1 MTNDPAKQAWL
12 ASVEI
17 AGTPPIEDVRKGAD
31 RLYRVVKW
39 RNRIEYVACAIAV
52 MVFTYK
58 LPTAPTIL
66 HTVGL
71 ALIIAAFVYMP
82 WQFHRR
88 ASAVSPDTAGTM
100 PIYAFLRAQLVRQ
113 RDAFRSI
120 VGWYILPWLPGLAL
134 LFAGNGLDPE
144 IEAAGPPIWA
154 RWLVLFGIA
163 AFIGFYWWIHQR
175 AARKIQKRID
185 EIDVL
190 TGRTE

>member
-1 MTNDPAKQAWL
+1 MTKDPAKQAWL

-17 AGTPPIEDVRKGAD
+17 AGTPALEDVRKGAD

-82 WQFHRR
+82 WQLHRR

-175 AARKIQKRID
+175 AARKVQKRID

-190 TGRTE
+190 TGRAE

>member
-1 MTNDPAKQAWL
+1 MTEDPAKQAWQ
-12 ASVEI
+12 ASVQV
-17 AGTPPIEDVRKGAD
+17 AGGPPLEEVRKSAD
-31 RLYRVVKW
+31 RLYRVVTW
-39 RNRIEYVACAIAV
+39 RNRIEYVGCAIAV
-52 MVFTYK
+52 VVFTYK
-58 LPTAPTIL
+58 FFTAPTIF
-66 HTVGL
+66 HRVGL
-71 ALIIAAFVYMP
+71 ALLIAAFIYMP
-82 WQFHRR
+82 WQLHRR
-88 ASAVSPDTAGTM
+88 ASAVSPDTEGTM

-175 AARKIQKRID
+175 AARKVQKRID

-190 TGRTE
+190 TGRAE

>member
-17 AGTPPIEDVRKGAD
+17 AGTPPLEDVRKGAD

-52 MVFTYK
+52 TVFTYK

-82 WQFHRR
+82 WQLHRR

>member
-82 WQFHRR
+82 WQLHRR